1 MVLLRLS
8 ESNSVYNH
16 ISDSKNRTTS
26 KRETDLLIT
35 SVITD
40 RIRRYEVLLSIIQ
53 NYDKFEKETSHQLYI
68 FIERKQHL
76 AWWNVRQ
83 QHAYMTSSV
92 HLHKRDLLIIP
103 LTVLLHC
110 PITSMMHTLSY

>member
-8 ESNSVYNH
+8 ESNSVNNH

-53 NYDKFEKETSHQLYI
+53 NYDKLEKETSRHLYI
-68 FIERKQHL
+68 FIERKQQL
-76 AWWNVRQ
+76 TWERRDNSMRTWQVLSTYTNV
-83 QHAYMTSSV
+83 T
-92 HLHKRDLLIIP
+92 
-103 LTVLLHC
+103 C
-110 PITSMMHTLSY
+110 